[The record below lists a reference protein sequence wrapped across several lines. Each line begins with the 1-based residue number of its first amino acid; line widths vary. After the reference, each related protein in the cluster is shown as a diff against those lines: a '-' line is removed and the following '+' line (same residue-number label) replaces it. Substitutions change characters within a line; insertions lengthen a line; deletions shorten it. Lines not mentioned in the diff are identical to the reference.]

1 MELAEEGIALRV
13 IRSLLLGLLVGTAV
27 GLFFG
32 WAQFPTQERS
42 SALSDLAQSYRDEYI
57 VMVAAGYAFDSDITG
72 AAQRLSR
79 FDAALNGPELR
90 QNIDRIITTSAR
102 DLDDIYLLVALA
114 RDLGQ
119 LTATMRPFLVPGEGG
134 A

>member
-1 MELAEEGIALRV
+1 MAEEGIALRV
-13 IRSLLLGLLVGTAV
+13 FRSLLLGLLVGTAV

-32 WAQFPTQERS
+32 WAQFPAGGRS
-42 SALSDLAQSYRDEYI
+42 SALSDLAQAYRDEYL
-57 VMVAAGYAFDSDITG
+57 VMVAAAYAFDADIAG

-79 FDAALNGPELR
+79 FDAALGGPELR
-90 QNIDRIITTSAR
+90 RSIDRIITTSAR

-119 LTATMRPFLVPGEGG
+119 LSPTMRPFLSQSGGG

>member
-1 MELAEEGIALRV
+1 MRV

-27 GLFFG
+27 GLYFG
-32 WAQFPTQERS
+32 WVQFPAGGHS
-42 SALSDLAQSYRDEYI
+42 SALSDLAQTYRDEYI
-57 VMVAAGYAFDSDITG
+57 VMVAAGYAFDSDIAG

-79 FDAALNGPELR
+79 VHADLAGRELR
-90 QNIDRIITTSAR
+90 QTIDRIITTSAR

-119 LTATMRPFLVPGEGG
+119 LTATMRPFLAPDEDG

>member
-1 MELAEEGIALRV
+1 MRV
-13 IRSLLLGLLVGTAV
+13 IRSLLLGLLLGTAV

-32 WAQFPTQERS
+32 WVQFPAGGHS
-42 SALSDLAQSYRDEYI
+42 SALSDLAQTWRDEYV
-57 VMVAAGYAFDSDITG
+57 VMIAAGYAFDADIAG

-79 FDAALNGPELR
+79 FDAALSGPELR
-90 QNIDRIITTSAR
+90 QTIDRIITTSAR

-119 LTATMRPFLVPGEGG
+119 LTATMRPFLAPGEGG